1 MEPTPLPLVL
11 FGPRTILQKN
21 DLALAEV
28 VFRTVDED
36 RDRLARFLPWVDL
49 TLEVCDTRA
58 YLERTAEEWVIG
70 QGFDYQLLRA
80 VDEQYLG
87 NLGLHTISW
96 THARAEIGYWIAA
109 AYEGHGYMTE
119 AVAVLERAAFAAGF
133 ERLEIRCSPKNERS
147 AAVAARLGYLLEGV
161 LHGDVIERGRRRDTM
176 IFAKLRQ
183 P

>member
-1 MEPTPLPLVL
+1 MEPTPLPPVL
-11 FGPRTILQKN
+11 HGPRVILHKN
-21 DLALAEV
+21 DPALAEV

-36 RDRLARFLPWVDL
+36 RERLARFLPWVDL
-49 TLEVCDTRA
+49 TLEVGDTLA
-58 YLERTAEEWVIG
+58 YLRRTEEEWVLG
-70 QGFDYQLLRA
+70 QGFDYHLIRA
-80 VDEQYLG
+80 ADGQYLG

-96 THARAEIGYWIAA
+96 AHARAEIGYWIAA
-109 AYEGHGYMTE
+109 AHEGRGYVTE
-119 AVAVLERAAFAAGF
+119 AVATLEQAAFAAGF
-133 ERLEIRCSPKNERS
+133 ERLEIRCAPPNQRS